1 MRKTPHV
8 FIQKF
13 IIPKE
18 IFHLKKK
25 LLHLLF
31 QVLCENKRKR
41 RK

>member
-18 IFHLKKK
+18 IFHLKKEA
-25 LLHLLF
+25 F
-31 QVLCENKRKR
+31 AFIISSTVRK
-41 RK
+41 